1 MKNIL
6 YFLLIGWS
14 FLFCGCQ
21 NERFNFL
28 KSLGNGYYSIPN
40 QVNDSFILPSYT
52 SKEQKDSIILERILY
67 EKNNDNLFL
76 LIGDIMGSKTSL
88 ILAIQPD
95 SLKVIYAEEIPKI
108 DTLETLQRQHNYFF
122 LISTSYID
130 ICSEQEELII
140 YLLNEGKLY
149 KSFSGLKKEKYYETE
164 NPLCKKGI
172 SYIQIFKLDFIDNKI
187 ILKAKKQIEGGI
199 SEIQYYDLKDYYFQ

>member
-1 MKNIL
+1 MKKVL
-6 YFLLIGWS
+6 YILLIGWS
-14 FLFCGCQ
+14 FIFCGCQ
-21 NERFNFL
+21 NERFDFL

-40 QVNDSFILPSYT
+40 QVNGGFILPSYT
-52 SKEQKDSIILERILY
+52 NKDQKDSIILERILY
-67 EKNNDNLFL
+67 EKNNENLFL

-95 SLKVIYAEEIPKI
+95 SLKVIYAEEIAKI
-108 DTLETLQRQHNYFF
+108 DTLETLQRQHNHFF
-122 LISTSYID
+122 LISTSYTD
-130 ICSEQEELII
+130 ICSEQEELTI
-140 YLLNEGKLY
+140 YLLNGGRLY
-149 KSFSGLKKEKYYETE
+149 KSFSGLKKEEYYEID

-172 SYIQIFKLDFIDNKI
+172 SYFQIFKLDFIDNKI